1 MSKRLPKVNSADTI
15 HGTWTV
21 VFIANLG
28 QVTTNIPKTFE
39 LNNRKFYTKCVN
51 FKIGEILGEVRPTIL
66 SECLTV
72 EKHNYLSVVFLQF
85 RTQCVMLSS
94 LLTHDIYLV
103 KYKNT
108 NTKKLRNMFKVNN
121 KTTTTLLTYMNVE
134 YLKCHHGHHGLM
146 IQLLTL
152 NR

>member
-1 MSKRLPKVNSADTI
+1 M
-15 HGTWTV
+15 
-21 VFIANLG
+21 
-28 QVTTNIPKTFE
+28 
-39 LNNRKFYTKCVN
+39 
-51 FKIGEILGEVRPTIL
+51 